1 MAPAIPYRTTRFPPR
16 TGGVKQVLIVD
27 DNSAVLSTLARA
39 MALQSFSLTLAREPH
54 EALARAGELRKLDLV
69 ITDYLMPSMT
79 GEELIGHVRERH
91 PGVKALIMSGHGDL
105 LDREAPEWW
114 TREAHL
120 TKPYKL
126 STLRCVIAELIGT
139 P

>member
-1 MAPAIPYRTTRFPPR
+1 
-16 TGGVKQVLIVD
+16 VKQVLIVD
-27 DNSAVLSTLARA
+27 DDSDVLTTLAK
-39 MALQSFSLTLAREPH
+39 ALKPFSLTLARDPH
-54 EALARAGELRKLDLV
+54 EALALASGLRELDLV

-79 GEELIGHVRERH
+79 GEELIGHVRTRH
-91 PGVKALIMSGHGDL
+91 PGVKALIMSGHGDI

-120 TKPYKL
+120 AKPYKL
-126 STLRCVIAELIGT
+126 DTLRSVITELIGT

>member
-1 MAPAIPYRTTRFPPR
+1 
-16 TGGVKQVLIVD
+16 VKQVLIVD

-39 MALQSFSLTLAREPH
+39 LQPFNLTLAREPH
-54 EALARAGELRKLDLV
+54 EAVTLAGGLRELDLV
-69 ITDYLMPSMT
+69 ITDERMPSMT
-79 GEELIGHVRERH
+79 GEELVCHVREKH
-91 PGVKALIMSGHGDL
+91 PGVKALIMSRHSSI
-105 LDREAPEWW
+105 LDREGPEWW

-126 STLRCVIAELIGT
+126 DTLRCVIAELIGA

>member
-1 MAPAIPYRTTRFPPR
+1 M
-16 TGGVKQVLIVD
+16 KQVLIVD
-27 DNSAVLSTLARA
+27 HNSAVLSTLARA
-39 MALQSFSLTLAREPH
+39 LQPFSLTLAREPH
-54 EALARAGELRKLDLV
+54 EALTLADGLPKLDLV
-69 ITDYLMPSMT
+69 ITDHLMPSMT

-91 PGVKALIMSGHGDL
+91 PGVKALIMSGRGEI
-105 LDREAPEWW
+105 LDREGPEWR

-126 STLRCVIAELIGT
+126 DTLRCVIAELIGT

>member
-1 MAPAIPYRTTRFPPR
+1 VFPPK

-39 MALQSFSLTLAREPH
+39 LQPFSLTLAREPR
-54 EALARAGELRKLDLV
+54 EALALARELPELDLV
-69 ITDYLMPSMT
+69 ITDHLMPSMS
-79 GEELIGHVRERH
+79 GEELIGHVRARH
-91 PGVKALIMSGHGDL
+91 PGVKALIMSGRRDV
-105 LDREAPEWW
+105 LDREGLEQWSRGAY
-114 TREAHL
+114 L

-126 STLRCVIAELIGT
+126 DTLRCVIAELIGT

>member
-1 MAPAIPYRTTRFPPR
+1 MTRVPPK

-27 DNSAVLSTLARA
+27 DNSAVLSTLAK
-39 MALQSFSLTLAREPH
+39 ALHPVSLTLAREPH
-54 EALARAGELRKLDLV
+54 EALALANGLRKLDLV

-79 GEELIGHVRERH
+79 GEELIGHVREKH

-105 LDREAPEWW
+105 LDREGPEWW
-114 TREAHL
+114 TREPHL

-126 STLRCVIAELIGT
+126 DTLRCVIAELIGT